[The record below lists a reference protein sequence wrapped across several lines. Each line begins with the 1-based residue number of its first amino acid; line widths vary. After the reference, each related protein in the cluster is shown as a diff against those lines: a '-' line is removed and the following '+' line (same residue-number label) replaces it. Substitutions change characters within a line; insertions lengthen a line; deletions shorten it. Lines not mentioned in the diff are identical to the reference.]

1 MVKEISKEDLVLEF
15 EDLDYKSIDA
25 SDEIVGQE
33 RALETLRLGFRVDR
47 PGYNIYVSGDEATAR
62 MSSVKREIAKMDE
75 CVSALFDVAYAYN
88 GKSTRCPLCLIFP
101 AGRAEEFEKSLHEL
115 RDKKITKEELL
126 ASYPS
131 PKIKHFVEN
140 LPPAEEKESA
150 YDINIVLNRKGSSRR
165 PLVIESHPSHDALF
179 GFADKDIKDAHLAY
193 NIGSY
198 QMAAG
203 GFLVLSAEE
212 VLAEKG
218 LWTTLKRYMNMS
230 EEAMTST
237 AVQGEIIGS
246 IRPYPIAR
254 RTKVILIGSED
265 TYDML
270 AEKDEQF
277 LRLFKICPEFDY
289 QMERN
294 EKNIAG
300 TIAYLKRNGKNLL
313 PLENSAYQEILRY
326 SSWYSENKGMLTTQ
340 LSILGDLE
348 EEADL
353 EARRKKKSV
362 IDGDAVKDALLKR
375 SEMASLT
382 EDRINRE
389 IKDGEI
395 LISLEG
401 KLVGTLNGL
410 AVIDRGLASFGTP
423 TVISATAAPG
433 NEGII
438 NIEHE
443 AGLSGGIH
451 DKGLLILEG
460 YLRHRYAKTFPLS
473 LYAGICFEQSYGE
486 VDGDSASS
494 AELFA
499 LLSAIGDVPLRQD
512 IAVTGSVNQMGK
524 LQPVGAINEKIEGF
538 YNACRTSGLTGKQ
551 GVIIPMQNIQ
561 SLILS
566 YEIEDMINKN
576 MFHIYAINTIDEGM
590 EILSERKAGERGAKG
605 LFPLGSVNRAV
616 EDGLKRLYS
625 SSQKN

>member
-1 MVKEISKEDLVLEF
+1 MVKEIRREDLQLEF
-15 EDLDYKSIDA
+15 EDLDYKSIDEP
-25 SDEIVGQE
+25 DEIVGQE
-33 RALETLRLGFRVDR
+33 RALEALRLGFTIDR
-47 PGYNIYVSGDEATAR
+47 KGYNIYVSGDEATAR
-62 MSSVKREIAKMDE
+62 MSAVRREIAKIEGDTK
-75 CVSALFDVAYAYN
+75 SLFDAAYVFNVTNPKCPICLTFPMGEVDAFQRELIRLGN
-88 GKSTRCPLCLIFP
+88 G
-101 AGRAEEFEKSLHEL
+101 E
-115 RDKKITKEELL
+115 ITKEELKE
-126 ASYPS
+126 AFPYP
-131 PKIKHFVEN
+131 KVKHFIDN
-140 LPPAEEKESA
+140 LPSKEKKESA
-150 YDINIVLNRKGSSRR
+150 YRINIVLNRKDAKRR

-179 GFADKDIKDAHLAY
+179 GFAEKDEKDAHLAY

-203 GFLVLSAEE
+203 GFLVLNAEE
-212 VLAEKG
+212 LLAEKG

-230 EEAMTST
+230 EDAMTSS
-237 AVQGEIIGS
+237 AVQGELIGS

-254 RTKVILIGSED
+254 RTKVILIGSDE

-294 EKNIAG
+294 EKNIKG
-300 TIAYLKRNGKNLL
+300 TVAYLKRNGKDLL
-313 PLENSAYQEILRY
+313 PLTNSAYQEILRY
-326 SSWYSENKGMLTTQ
+326 SSWYSENRRMLTTQ

-348 EEADL
+348 KEADIS
-353 EARRKKKSV
+353 ARRMGKSE
-362 IDGDAVKDALLKR
+362 IDGEAVKEAIKKR
-375 SEMASLT
+375 GELASLT

-401 KLVGTLNGL
+401 MLVGTLNGL

-460 YLRHRYAKTFPLS
+460 YLRHRYARSFPLS

-499 LLSAIGDVPLRQD
+499 LLSAIGEIPLRQD

-538 YNACRTSGLTGKQ
+538 YNACKTSGLTGRQ
-551 GVIIPMQNIQ
+551 GVIIPVQNIQ
-561 SLILS
+561 SLILP
-566 YEIEDMINKN
+566 YEIEEKIKEGL
-576 MFHIYAINTIDEGM
+576 FHIYAISSIDEGM
-590 EILSERKAGERGAKG
+590 ELLSDRKAGERGSKG
-605 LFPLGSVNRAV
+605 LFPQGSVNRAV
-616 EDGLKRLYS
+616 EDGLKRLYA